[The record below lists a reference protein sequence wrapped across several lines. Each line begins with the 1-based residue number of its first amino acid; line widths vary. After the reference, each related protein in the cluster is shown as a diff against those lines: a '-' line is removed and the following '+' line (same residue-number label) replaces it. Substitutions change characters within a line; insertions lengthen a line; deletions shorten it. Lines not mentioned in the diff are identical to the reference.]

1 MKIGIT
7 LTSSLSVG
15 QEYINLTRTVAE
27 ILAREGFSIVYGG
40 TEYGMMAEL
49 AKSYKE
55 AGGTELIGVMSEELK
70 SVTKGYK
77 AFENLDKTI
86 WTNQMGERIRTIS
99 DISDGFV
106 ILPGGYGTL
115 EEIMSIVGGKA
126 NKIYD
131 KPIIVLNHSHY
142 YDTLLSFFDEMQKKQ
157 FSKIKIQELVH
168 VCENPDDIVNY
179 FKSYSQTILPD
190 KFV

>member
-15 QEYINLTRTVAE
+15 QEYIDLTRTVAQT
-27 ILAREGFSIVYGG
+27 LAREGFGVVYGG

-49 AKSYKE
+49 AISYKE
-55 AGGTELIGVMSEELK
+55 ANGKELVGVMSEELK

-77 AFENLDKTI
+77 AFENLDKAI
-86 WTNQMGERIRTIS
+86 WTNQMGERVRTII
-99 DISDGFV
+99 DNSDGFI

-115 EEIMSIVGGKA
+115 EELMSIIGGKA

-131 KPIIVLNHSHY
+131 KPIVILNYNHY
-142 YDTLLSFFDEMQKKQ
+142 YDTLFAFFDEMQQKQ
-157 FSKIKIQELVH
+157 FSKITIRELVH
-168 VCENPDDIVNY
+168 VSETPNDIVNY
-179 FKSYSQTILPD
+179 FNSYFPTVLPD

>member
-15 QEYINLTRTVAE
+15 QEYIDLTHNVAE
-27 ILAREGFSIVYGG
+27 MLARNGFGVVYGG

-49 AKSYKE
+49 AQSYKN
-55 AGGTELIGVMSEELK
+55 AGGNELIGIMSEELK

-77 AFENLDKTI
+77 AFENLDNAI
-86 WTNQMGERIRTIS
+86 WTNQMGERIRKIIDT
-99 DISDGFV
+99 SDGYI

-115 EEIMSIVGGKA
+115 EELMSILGGKA

-131 KPIIVLNHSHY
+131 KPIVLLNHNHY
-142 YDTLLSFFDEMQKKQ
+142 YDKLVAFLDEMQNKE
-157 FSKIKIQELVH
+157 FSKIAIRELAH
-168 VCENPDDIVNY
+168 ICETPEDIINY
-179 FKSYSQTILPD
+179 FNTYSQSTLPD